1 MNESAIVDIQQTD
14 KTLTI
19 TFLESR
25 LNAIRIDDEPWVT
38 IDQSLQ
44 TSLPDTLVLD
54 FSHVN
59 VLCSAVLGKI
69 VAIKKKFKGEIVLT
83 NLSELLLEVFQI
95 TGLNRLFTI
104 REMEKGEPSSN
115 LRIKL

>member
-1 MNESAIVDIQQTD
+1 MKESAIVDIQRTD
-14 KTLTI
+14 KTLTVA
-19 TFLESR
+19 FLESR
-25 LNAIRIDDEPWVT
+25 LNAIRIDEEPWVT

-44 TSLPDTLVLD
+44 TSVPDTLVLD

-69 VAIKKKFKGEIVLT
+69 VGIKKKFKGEIVLT
-83 NLSELLLEVFQI
+83 NLSDLLLEVFQI

-104 REMEKGEPSSN
+104 REMEKIEPGSD

>member
-1 MNESAIVDIQQTD
+1 MNESAIVDIQRTD

-19 TFLESR
+19 AFLESR
-25 LNAIRIDDEPWVT
+25 LNAIRIDNEPWVT

-44 TSLPDTLVLD
+44 TSMPDILVLN
-54 FSHVN
+54 FSNVN

-69 VAIKKKFKGEIVLT
+69 VVLNKKFKGEIVLT
-83 NLSELLLEVFQI
+83 NRSELLLEVFHI

-104 REMEKGEPSSN
+104 RN
-115 LRIKL
+115 VN